1 MREIKVWDP
10 VSVKLQTFKTAIE
23 TASMILRIDDI
34 ISGMKKGRGG
44 GGGGQPQPQA
54 EMDEP

>member
-1 MREIKVWDP
+1 MRETKVWDP
-10 VSVKLQTFKTAIE
+10 VSVKLQTLKTAIE

-44 GGGGQPQPQA
+44 GGGQPQPQA

>member
-1 MREIKVWDP
+1 
-10 VSVKLQTFKTAIE
+10 
-23 TASMILRIDDI
+23 MILRIDDI
-34 ISGMKKGRGG
+34 ISGMKKGKG

>member
-34 ISGMKKGRGG
+34 ISGMKKGRGS
-44 GGGGQPQPQA
+44 GGGQPQPQA

>member
-1 MREIKVWDP
+1 
-10 VSVKLQTFKTAIE
+10 
-23 TASMILRIDDI
+23 MILRIDDI

-44 GGGGQPQPQA
+44 GGGQPQPQA

>member
-1 MREIKVWDP
+1 
-10 VSVKLQTFKTAIE
+10 
-23 TASMILRIDDI
+23 MILRIDDI

-44 GGGGQPQPQA
+44 GAGGQPQPQG